1 MPYYTWNQNQNFTD
15 FTVLHKQ
22 KTASIY
28 WRSALS
34 NLVYPFFFIVVLFSL
49 CNGLFSPIIGSA
61 RIGCRIYS
69 WPTALIVKTI
79 ISPFWLCDTMSQTF
93 SSGYASYLRLT
104 KSTLRH
110 RVVNFFV
117 CFKIYLATS
126 CRKVF
131 FCQVSNEYFC
141 MEPTLRHRVAKSQ
154 PDIQQKE

>member
-22 KTASIY
+22 KNRQYLLTV
-28 WRSALS
+28 RPFQFGLS
-34 NLVYPFFFIVVLFSL
+34 FLFYCCIIFFVQWAVF
-49 CNGLFSPIIGSA
+49 PIIGSA
-61 RIGCRIYS
+61 RIGCRICS

-141 MEPTLRHRVAKSQ
+141 MEPTWRHRVAKFK